1 MELHQRQQFDLL
13 LSMAVDRFAE
23 RLEQRNEGAERAR
36 DRLAADPEGEGIWL
50 TEFTQ
55 AVLRDALLDNADGAA
70 WVIAALAA
78 RPLPTDAVRALAGVT
93 RLGDA
98 AGLLALHTFAAL
110 LRDRTDEELTRRASY
125 GAHLLANQT

>member
-23 RLEQRNEGAERAR
+23 RLEQRNEGAERAQA
-36 DRLAADPEGEGIWL
+36 RLAADPEGEGIWL

-55 AVLRDALLDNADGAA
+55 AVFRDALLDNADGAA
-70 WVIAALAA
+70 WVLAALAA
-78 RPLPTDAVRALAGVT
+78 RPFPAALLT
-93 RLGDA
+93 RLGTAARVGDA
-98 AGLLALHTFAAL
+98 ASVLAQGAFAAL
-110 LRDRTDEELTRRASY
+110 LRDRTDEELTRRATY

>member
-36 DRLAADPEGEGIWL
+36 ERLAADPEGEGVWL

-78 RPLPTDAVRALAGVT
+78 RPMPALTEFSTSTKV
-93 RLGDA
+93 GDA
-98 AGLLALHTFAAL
+98 ASLLAQRAFAAL

-125 GAHLLANQT
+125 GAYLLANQT